1 VKNWRLATEGILDGI
16 DQMKGRCAQI
26 LPTKAVDD
34 ELRLVAEAMLTVKGI
49 TPTKMRSGSKRPRFK
64 M

>member
-1 VKNWRLATEGILDGI
+1 
-16 DQMKGRCAQI
+16 MKGRCAQI